1 MSSDTQNRSPKSN
14 NRSGNQNGQP
24 RRRNNNN
31 NYNKNK
37 SNSHRRGVPQ
47 RRSQKPAPK
56 PLTFW
61 QKILKAIGLYKEP
74 TSRPQQKK
82 QPNKKAAT
90 SNTRVANK
98 GEGAKKKPA
107 RTAPPQKV
115 ESSRLYVGNLSYDV
129 GESDLIDLFKG
140 FGNVKNVEI
149 VYNKRTQRSKGF
161 AFVEMMNVDDAKRA
175 SEVLHEQPFM
185 GRNMIVNGART
196 QEEEIATMENPA
208 A

>member
-24 RRRNNNN
+24 RRRNNNR
-31 NYNKNK
+31 NK
-37 SNSHRRGVPQ
+37 SNSHRRGVPP
-47 RRSQKPAPK
+47 RRGKKPAPK

-74 TSRPQQKK
+74 SHTSRPPQK
-82 QPNKKAAT
+82 QNNSKAAT

-98 GEGAKKKPA
+98 TAKKKPA

-196 QEEEIATMENPA
+196 QEEEKKTMDNPA